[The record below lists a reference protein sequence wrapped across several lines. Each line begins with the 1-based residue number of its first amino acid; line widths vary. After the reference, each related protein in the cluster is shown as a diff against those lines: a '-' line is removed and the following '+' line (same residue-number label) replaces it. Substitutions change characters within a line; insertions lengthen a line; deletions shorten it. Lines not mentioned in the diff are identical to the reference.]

1 MTGSGLRLGESDY
14 PALFLDAN
22 AASAK
27 AKGSYLNLTK
37 GTLVLLVLGAAL
49 AATSA
54 AVDARRSALAVTSA
68 LVLGL
73 SAFFTIFLK
82 ATRPEH
88 YWYAARAVAESVKS
102 MTWRYVMGAEPY
114 FIDLP
119 TADAERKFL
128 LGLSSIAKERKELAP
143 VLGGRFVDI
152 PQISEMMRKIR
163 SSSLEERV
171 SIYLSERI
179 KNQRKWYGQQTSY
192 NRSAENRYFV
202 FILVFQFLALAAA
215 ILLVSHPESR
225 VKLTG
230 LFTSL
235 AGALI
240 AWLQLNQHK
249 ELAQSYCVT
258 SLDLGLVQEQAQYIK
273 NDRDLSDFVGD
284 AENAISR
291 EHTLWIA
298 RRDRA

>member
-1 MTGSGLRLGESDY
+1 MKESGLKFAESDY

-22 AASAK
+22 EASAR
-27 AKGSYLNLTK
+27 AKSSYLNLTK

-49 AATSA
+49 AAASA
-54 AVDARRSALAVTSA
+54 AVDAHRPVFAVASA

-82 ATRPEH
+82 AAKPEH
-88 YWYAARAVAESVKS
+88 SWYAARAVAESVKS

-114 FIDLP
+114 FINLP
-119 TADAERKFL
+119 PAQAEKKFIWS
-128 LGLSSIAKERKELAP
+128 LSSIAKERKQLAP
-143 VLGGRFVDI
+143 ALGGKFVDF
-152 PQISEMMRKIR
+152 PQISETMRTIR
-163 SSSLEERV
+163 SSSSEERL
-171 SIYLSERI
+171 SIYLRERI
-179 KNQRKWYGQQTSY
+179 KNQRKWYSQQTSY

-202 FILVFQFLALAAA
+202 SILLFQFLALTAA
-215 ILLVSHPESR
+215 ILLVSHPESK

-258 SLDLGLVQEQAQYIK
+258 GLDLGLVQEQAQYIK
-273 NDRDLSDFVGD
+273 NDKDLSDFVGD